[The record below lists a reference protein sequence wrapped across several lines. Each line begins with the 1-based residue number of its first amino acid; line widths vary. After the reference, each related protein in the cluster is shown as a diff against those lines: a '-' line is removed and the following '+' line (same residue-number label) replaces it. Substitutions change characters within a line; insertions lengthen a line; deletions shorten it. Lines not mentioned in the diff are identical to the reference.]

1 MVMSTFADDGT
12 PEESGYLTSP
22 PATDKMP
29 KGIPYIVG
37 NEAAER
43 FSFYGMRGILTIFM
57 VTHLKNSAGAPDYM
71 SEEDAKTV
79 YHFFTAAAYFFPL
92 LGSLISDI
100 LWGKYR
106 TILFLSIGYCVGHA
120 CIAMGDVG
128 FGMALLEPRTWLYL
142 GLIYI
147 AIGAG
152 GIKPCVSAHVGDQ
165 FGAENHSLL
174 SKTFSWFYF
183 AINVGAAA
191 SNLLTPYLLE
201 TQGPWAAFGLPG
213 VLMALATFVFWMGRN
228 KFVHVPAAGWNRF
241 KEETFSADGLKA
253 IKNLSPLFLLFVP
266 MFWAVFDQTGSAWV
280 LQATRLD
287 RGFLWWE
294 LLPAQPQAV
303 NPLFILIL
311 IPTFAYVIYPLAGK
325 VIEVTPLRKI
335 GTGLFLAAVA
345 FGLSG
350 WIETQIQGGSILEK
364 TSQADGRQWK
374 ADHLIDGDP
383 ENTSWVSTIDPAFH
397 ENDPDTRD
405 RRAREDAARTLL
417 PQEIVFQ
424 LRESRAWTIEGVR
437 VHPATNLGEFLLLK
451 RNEGDDETGR
461 RMAAVEV
468 DTCHPKTIRI
478 SVAASPNPKR
488 GWKQV
493 AELSLT
499 RSVEPQTVDFQT
511 IRANYVKLEIV
522 ENWGGPFVGLGEVEI
537 LAAGKL
543 PAESSEERAKTW
555 PIVGVMGYRPN
566 IYWQFIA
573 YILLTAAEVMVSIVC
588 LEFAYTQ
595 APKAMKSFIMG
606 IYFLGVSLGNIFT
619 AAVNFLIQNEDGTSK
634 LAGASYYWFFTIAM
648 LVTAMLYVV
657 WSQFYRGQ
665 IYIQGEEV
673 PEVDP
678 NIVE

>member
-1 MVMSTFADDGT
+1 M
-12 PEESGYLTSP
+12 PEESGYLTTP
-22 PATDKMP
+22 PPTDKMP

-43 FSFYGMRGILTIFM
+43 FSYYGMRGILTIFM
-57 VTHLKNSAGAPDYM
+57 VTHLKNSAGSSDHM
-71 SEEDAKTV
+71 SDEDAKFV
-79 YHFFTAAAYFFPL
+79 FHLFSAAAYFFPL
-92 LGSLISDI
+92 VGSLVSDI

-106 TILFLSIGYCVGHA
+106 TILILSLGYCVGHA

-128 FGMALLEPRTWLYL
+128 FGTAMMEPRSWLFL
-142 GLIYI
+142 GLMFI

-165 FGAENHSLL
+165 FGAENHNLL

-201 TQGPWAAFGLPG
+201 TKGPWAAFGLPG
-213 VLMALATFVFWMGRN
+213 VLMALATFVFWLGRN
-228 KFVHVPAAGWNRF
+228 KFVHVPAAGFERF
-241 KEETFSADGLKA
+241 KEETLSADGLKA
-253 IKNLSPLFLLFVP
+253 LRNLIPLFLVFVP
-266 MFWAVFDQTGSAWV
+266 MFWCIFDQSGSAWV
-280 LQATRLD
+280 LQAARMD
-287 RGFLWWE
+287 RMFGWE
-294 LLPAQPQAV
+294 WLESQVQFI
-303 NPLFILIL
+303 NPVLIL
-311 IPTFAYVIYPLAGK
+311 IMIPLFAYVVYPAAGK
-325 VIEVTPLRKI
+325 LFEVTPLRKI
-335 GTGLFLAAVA
+335 GTGLFLAAAV

-350 WIETQIQGGSILEK
+350 WIELQIQGGSILESA
-364 TSQADGRQWK
+364 TQADRQHWK
-374 ADHLIDGDP
+374 ADHLIDGDL
-383 ENTSWVSTIDPAFH
+383 ENTSWMSAIDPAFH
-397 ENDPDTRD
+397 TSDSDPGA
-405 RRAREDAARTLL
+405 RRAGEETSRTLL
-417 PQEIVFQ
+417 PQEFVFQ
-424 LRESRAWTIEGVR
+424 LRESRAWTLDGVR
-437 VHPATNLGEFLLLK
+437 VHPATNLGLFLRK
-451 RNEGDDETGR
+451 QKEKGNDEAAR

-478 SVAASPNPKR
+478 SVADSPNPKR

-499 RSVEPQTVDFQT
+499 RSVEPQAAKFQT
-511 IRANYVKLEIV
+511 IQAKYVKMEIV

-543 PAESSEERAKTW
+543 PAESNDELAKVW
-555 PIVGVMGYRPN
+555 PNVGAMGYRPN

-619 AAVNFLIQNEDGTSK
+619 AAVNFFIQNEDGTSK
-634 LAGASYYWFFTIAM
+634 LAGANYYWFFTIAM
-648 LVTAMLYVV
+648 LVTAVVYVE
-657 WSQFYRGQ
+657 WSKHYRGQ
-665 IYIQGEEV
+665 TYIQGEDA
-673 PEVDP
+673 PEVNP